1 MLRRRLLQPL
11 LSVRLL
17 ALLLAL
23 LAAAPALAQAPSL
36 DQARQQLERIDARLD
51 AQQDDAALQAWRDA
65 VLKIQAQAEQAITER
80 TPQLQAL
87 DARLAELGEAAAGQG
102 QEATDVTRERRNL
115 QQQRNQVDAELR
127 QAKLAS
133 VESGQLLERIT
144 ATRQESF
151 HDTLFARTSAPWDP
165 AFWRDLLK

>member
-102 QEATDVTRERRNL
+102 QEATDV
-115 QQQRNQVDAELR
+115 
-127 QAKLAS
+127 
-133 VESGQLLERIT
+133 RI
-144 ATRQESF
+144 A
-151 HDTLFARTSAPWDP
+151 
-165 AFWRDLLK
+165 